1 MFKTGGFA
9 SLPYGAQRELG
20 HRWARRTDNARA
32 VLSWSDRPEAY
43 ACILNAVSKPSVV
56 KAKQEVEMGP
66 GIRGYVDVRY
76 LGPLQERYWRRRQDH
91 SQICEGGHRNS
102 ATEIFGPPPPPSGP
116 LCLRAAPGRW
126 RPRLVYDWDHGRG

>member
-56 KAKQEVEMGP
+56 RAKQEVEMEP
-66 GIRGYVDVRY
+66 GIGDMEKTV
-76 LGPLQERYWRRRQDH
+76 LGAPAETHIEKPSPKLPH
-91 SQICEGGHRNS
+91 KGGQ
-102 ATEIFGPPPPPSGP
+102 T
-116 LCLRAAPGRW
+116 
-126 RPRLVYDWDHGRG
+126 